1 MSPFLNICQLC
12 SPQQRGYIMPPRG
25 GSGNPQ
31 VCLKSSSI
39 VTPSLQLKLGFSP
52 TLPTA
57 LTADIFTTLFKAR
70 ENVSLGKAASFIRRQ
85 ILTFVIFSAVFLLFT
100 IKYISPSSE
109 YYWGMSNFFSAP
121 FIILTN
127 GCKIRQKIY

>member
-1 MSPFLNICQLC
+1 MSLEDYLIKL
-12 SPQQRGYIMPPRG
+12 SEVYKVKTLIDIDVT
-25 GSGNPQ
+25 SGELYLLHS
-31 VCLKSSSI
+31 CC
-39 VTPSLQLKLGFSP
+39 
-52 TLPTA
+52 
-57 LTADIFTTLFKAR
+57 ADIFNALLK
-70 ENVSLGKAASFIRRQ
+70 EKGNVSLGKAASFIRRQ